1 MHVCIDRVKYDPNSD
16 YNVLCNDCNVYSKFK
31 QQSTFVMSMEC
42 VIKVKN
48 TMYFCNYS
56 VV

>member
-16 YNVLCNDCNVYSKFK
+16 HNVLCNDCNVYSKFK